1 MKTQNTSVDEFI
13 EYIENKEIYIYGV
26 GDFYQRLTG
35 KVIYPYIHKSV
46 VGYIDNGRT
55 GEKITVLTQEYEIH
69 GVGFLKDIQKG
80 IVLLCGT
87 NFLDEMYQQLV
98 SLQLPDEVEC
108 FIMPLIWA
116 VSDGKDDSGVM
127 VQLRQIDTMAKS
139 AKRNTGNKIDK
150 RIHCCWFS
158 GEKKPEKYR
167 KCIDTWKRM
176 CPDYEMVEWNAETY
190 DCGKNTFIKQA
201 FEKKKWA
208 FVSDYARLDVIYHY
222 GGIYLDMDVE
232 LLKDFEPLLQYD
244 AFFNYGVRHMVELGS
259 GFGSTKHNPFIG
271 SLLKLYEDVAFLDR
285 NGQSQETK
293 YVQPVWINDRF
304 LTEGFWM
311 NGDMQLIHNMLLL
324 PRRFYTPKDDFFLW
338 NCLQCEETRGI
349 HHFNSEWQS
358 DEYQKQ
364 RIEAA
369 AWAGSVGNSR
379 IKAVLEKR
387 I

>member
-1 MKTQNTSVDEFI
+1 MKIRNMPLDRFLG
-13 EYIENKEIYIYGV
+13 YIQDRDVYIYGV
-26 GDFYQRLTG
+26 GDFYRRLSQ
-35 KVIYPYIHKSV
+35 KVMYPNIHKSV
-46 VGYIDNGRT
+46 VGYIDNGRK
-55 GEKITVLTQEYEIH
+55 GEAITISGKEYRVH
-69 GVGFLKDIQKG
+69 GVEFLRSVSRG

-87 NFLDEMYQQLV
+87 TYLDEMYGKLV
-98 SLQLPDEVEC
+98 AQGLSDEMEC
-108 FIMPLIWA
+108 FIMPLVWA
-116 VSDGKDDSGVM
+116 VSDGRDAPEIRKRLYMDNGVHPGMDD
-127 VQLRQIDTMAKS
+127 
-139 AKRNTGNKIDK
+139 KIEK
-150 RIHCCWFS
+150 KIHCFWFS

-167 KCIDTWKRM
+167 KCIDTWKQV
-176 CPDYEMVEWNAETY
+176 CSDYEIIEWNAGSY
-190 DCGKNTFIKQA
+190 DCEKNVFLKQA
-201 FEKKKWA
+201 YEKKKWA

-232 LLKDFEPLLQYD
+232 LIKDFAPLLKFD
-244 AFFNYGVRHMVELGS
+244 AFFNYGARHLIELGS
-259 GFGSTKHNPFIG
+259 GFGSVRHNPFIG

-311 NGDMQLIHNMLLL
+311 NGDMQLINNMLLL